1 MQKNVLLVLWL
12 AIASFFTISMLS
24 ACSDD
29 DTNENQNG
37 GGVTIN
43 GVDQAEYFRQNIG
56 MFSTNDSIV
65 CPLMMTAVDELTPT
79 VFSYFLDD
87 DEDAEEL
94 FLSWIHEQAQRSL
107 VRDGSTIVY
116 TPYDAHGAPQ
126 GTITFRKALPSE
138 TATIA
143 VVEFKDVNKM
153 LGIDKIKFQPKSAWP
168 ENGGCVPFDVPE
180 FFIREGK
187 GWFWGDVPKTEVFWC
202 YDNFYTYYYTY
213 PKLITFNE
221 YLVKT
226 QFSGYYKMDGFTAC
240 EKGWSLDPGFR
251 EELINDGFG
260 KNGIIVH
267 GLNPYGPQI
276 MTGHFDN
283 GTFEVS
289 SSKCVEWWTI
299 NDKNTQVW
307 ICRGYRY
314 ARRR

>member
-1 MQKNVLLVLWL
+1 MLWL

-56 MFSTNDSIV
+56 MFSTNDSII

-116 TPYDAHGAPQ
+116 TPYDAHGAQQ

-138 TATIA
+138 TATNA

-153 LGIDKIKFQPKSAWP
+153 RGIDKIKFQPKSAWP
-168 ENGGCVPFDVPE
+168 ENGDGVPFVIPE
-180 FFIREGK
+180 SSIRAGK
-187 GWFWGDVPKTEVFWC
+187 DWFWGDVPEKEVFWF
-202 YDNFYTYYYTY
+202 YESFYTYYYTY

-221 YLVKT
+221 YFEKT
-226 QFSGYYKMDGFTAC
+226 DIGDFYKMDGFMAC
-240 EKGWSLDPGFR
+240 KKGWSMNPEFR
-251 EELINDGFG
+251 EKLINDGFG
-260 KNGIIVH
+260 ENASIIVH
-267 GLNPYGPQI
+267 AYNPRRLRI
-276 MTGHFDN
+276 MTGHFND
-283 GTFEVS
+283 GIFEVS
-289 SSKCVEWWTI
+289 SSEGVDRWTI
-299 NDKNTQVW
+299 DDKNTKVW
-307 ICRGYRY
+307 ICPGYRCS
-314 ARRR
+314 RSW

>member
-56 MFSTNDSIV
+56 MFSTNDSII

-168 ENGGCVPFDVPE
+168 ENGDGVPFVTPE
-180 FFIREGK
+180 DSIREGK
-187 GWFWGDVPKTEVFWC
+187 GWFWGDVPEREVFWC
-202 YDNFYTYYYTY
+202 YDIFYTYYYTY

-221 YLVKT
+221 YFEKT
-226 QFSGYYKMDGFTAC
+226 DIGNFYKMDGFLAC
-240 EKGWSLDPGFR
+240 EKGWSMDPKFR
-251 EELINDGFG
+251 EKLINDGFG
-260 KNGIIVH
+260 KNGIIIH
-267 GLNPYGPQI
+267 GINPGRLRI
-276 MTGHFDN
+276 MTGQFYN
-283 GTFEVS
+283 GIFEAS
-289 SSKCVEWWTI
+289 SSKSVYRGDIYDE
-299 NDKNTQVW
+299 NTQVW
-307 ICRGYRY
+307 ICPGYRY
-314 ARRR
+314 DRRR

>member
-43 GVDQAEYFRQNIG
+43 GVDQAEDFRQNIG
-56 MFSTNDSIV
+56 MFSTNDSII

-79 VFSYFLDD
+79 VFSYFLD

-168 ENGGCVPFDVPE
+168 ENGTCVPSVIPD

-187 GWFWGDVPKTEVFWC
+187 GWFWGDVPKEEVFWC

-213 PKLITFNE
+213 PKLITFYE
-221 YLVKT
+221 YLEKT
-226 QFSGYYKMDGFTAC
+226 DIGDFYKMDGFLAC
-240 EKGWSLDPGFR
+240 EKGWSMDPKFR
-251 EELINDGFG
+251 EKLINDGFG
-260 KNGIIVH
+260 KNGIIVQAFP
-267 GLNPYGPQI
+267 GSLQI

-283 GTFEVS
+283 GIFEVS
-289 SSKCVEWWTI
+289 SSKSVEWWTI

-307 ICRGYRY
+307 ICPGYRY